1 MFESLRAR
9 RLNPAIVRLNVSTNF
24 ESRIQALDTS
34 LFDAIPSQTT
44 EKCQKSLL
52 ALHRFVRLGPK
63 RYSYLEIGSY
73 LGGSIQPHLLDPL
86 CDHIYSIDKRPT
98 HQPDNRGKVY
108 RYPANSTERMI
119 TRLRTI
125 APVDKLIC
133 FDDDAR
139 NIDPRAVRHAPSM
152 CLIDGEHTTEAVITD
167 FKFSRSVCTS
177 DAVICFH
184 DAGVV
189 AAAILAILRMLKRE
203 RAVFRYAKLGGSVYA
218 ISLGSSR
225 ALLDPEVRK
234 LTRSHTMIRIRWI
247 WERWRRKFGF

>member
-1 MFESLRAR
+1 VFESLRAR
-9 RLNPAIVRLNVSTNF
+9 ELIRALRLNASTNF

-44 EKCQKSLL
+44 AKCQKSLL
-52 ALHRFVRLGPK
+52 ALQRFVRLGPK
-63 RYSYLEIGSY
+63 TYSYLEIGSY

-86 CDHIYSIDKRPT
+86 CDYIYSIDKRPT

-108 RYPANSTERMI
+108 RYPDNSTERMI
-119 TRLRTI
+119 TLLRAI
-125 APVDKLIC
+125 APVEKLVC
-133 FDDDAR
+133 FDNDAR
-139 NIDPRAVRHAPSM
+139 CVDPHAVGHAPSL
-152 CLIDGEHTTEAVITD
+152 CLIDGEHTTETVITD
-167 FKFSRSVCTS
+167 FEFCRSVCAP

-189 AAAILAILRMLKRE
+189 ASAILAILRILKGE
-203 RAVFRYAKLGGSVYA
+203 RAAFRYAKLGGSVYA

-234 LTRSHTMIRIRWI
+234 LTRSHIMIRIRWI
-247 WERWRRKFGF
+247 WERWRRRFGF